1 MLILWRE
8 GEGSNMN
15 IGIDKYLYYYGDIY
29 KDMSWNK
36 FWNIFMGICFKELL
50 FRLLKEYKSYNNMVK
65 IEYVIWKR
73 I

>member
-1 MLILWRE
+1 
-8 GEGSNMN
+8 
-15 IGIDKYLYYYGDIY
+15 
-29 KDMSWNK
+29 MSWNK